1 MLKVRASLAPG
12 RDTLTLHGL
21 TPGVSYRL
29 LLTITAADGETV
41 SERAILRVLV
51 R

>member
-1 MLKVRASLAPG
+1 MLRVGTSLAPG
-12 RDTLTLHGL
+12 RDALTLHGL

-29 LLTITAADGETV
+29 LLTITAADGEAV
-41 SERAILRVLV
+41 SERAILRVHV